1 MAYSLHTRLD
11 APPAAETEKIQVL
24 GIPNARFFVDRS
36 TEAILQEGLLSVDRE
51 VASVP
56 PGPNGERPPANFLAL
71 SGGGEKG
78 AFGAGLMVG
87 WSESGQRPEF
97 KLVTG
102 VSTGALLAP
111 FAFLGPS
118 RDQQLRRVFTDITQ
132 KDVFSARWLM
142 AALYDDALSD
152 TAPLFTLISEFV
164 NAEML
169 ADIAREYSRGRLLF
183 IGTTNLDVQRPV
195 IWNVGAIAAS
205 QHPGALDLVRKI
217 LLASAAIPGAFPPV
231 LIEVEIDGQRYSEMH
246 VDGGAI
252 AQAFLYPPTLELSRE
267 AGRRGIVRE
276 RNAYVIRNGRF
287 DPDWA
292 TTERSF
298 LTIAQRTIRTM
309 LHYSGVNDAIRI
321 YATTQRDGAQFRLAH
336 IGTDFQFKPHKQFDQ
351 AYMRALFDY
360 AYQKALNGYP
370 WETSIAAVYGGR
382 IEAAILSS
390 QATAGS
396 PKASTRQDPES
407 GSATE

>member
-1 MAYSLHTRLD
+1 MAYSIHVRLD

-36 TEAILQEGLLSVDRE
+36 IEAILQEGLLAVDRE
-51 VASVP
+51 VASIP
-56 PGPNGERPPANFLAL
+56 RGPNDERPPANFLAL

-102 VSTGALLAP
+102 VSTGALIAP

-118 RDQQLRRVFTDITQ
+118 RDQQLRHVFTGITQ
-132 KDVFSARWLM
+132 KSVFSARWVM
-142 AALYDDALSD
+142 AALYNDALAD
-152 TAPLFTLISEFV
+152 TAPLFTLISKFV

-183 IGTTNLDVQRPV
+183 IGTTNIDLQRPV
-195 IWNVGAIAAS
+195 LWNIGAIAAS

-231 LIEVEIDGQRYSEMH
+231 LIEVEIDGRRYDEMH

-252 AQAFLYPPTLELSRE
+252 AQAFLYPQALELARE
-267 AGRRGIVRE
+267 ADRRGIVRE

-292 TTERSF
+292 TTERAF
-298 LTIAQRTIRTM
+298 LSIAQRTIDTM
-309 LHYSGVNDAIRI
+309 IHYSGINDAIRI
-321 YATTQRDGAQFRLAH
+321 YATAQRDGVQFRLAC
-336 IGTDFQFKPHKQFDQ
+336 IGADFQFRPHKQFDQ

-360 AYQKALNGYP
+360 AFQKARNGYR
-370 WETSIAAVYGGR
+370 WETSIAAVFGGR
-382 IEAAILSS
+382 IEN
-390 QATAGS
+390 GS
-396 PKASTRQDPES
+396 VV
-407 GSATE
+407 

>member
-1 MAYSLHTRLD
+1 MAYSIHMRLD

-36 TEAILQEGLLSVDRE
+36 TEAILQEGLLAVDRE

-56 PGPNGERPPANFLAL
+56 PAPNSERPPANFLAL

-87 WSESGQRPEF
+87 WSASGQRPEF

-102 VSTGALLAP
+102 VSTGALIAP

-132 KDVFSARWLM
+132 KSVFSARWVM
-142 AALYDDALSD
+142 AALYNDALAD

-183 IGTTNLDVQRPV
+183 IGTTNIDLQRPV
-195 IWNVGAIAAS
+195 LWNIGAIAAS

-231 LIEVEIDGQRYSEMH
+231 LIEVEIDGRRYDEMH

-252 AQAFLYPPTLELSRE
+252 AQAFLYPHALELTRE
-267 AGRRGIVRE
+267 AARRGIVRE

-292 TTERSF
+292 TTERAF
-298 LTIAQRTIRTM
+298 LSIMQRTIGTM
-309 LHYSGVNDAIRI
+309 IHYSGINDAIRI
-321 YATTQRDGAQFRLAH
+321 YATAQRDGVQFHLACM
-336 IGTDFQFKPHKQFDQ
+336 GTDFQFRPHKQFDQ

-360 AYQKALNGYP
+360 AFQKARNGYP
-370 WETSIAAVYGGR
+370 WETSIAAVFGER
-382 IEAAILSS
+382 IEN
-390 QATAGS
+390 GS
-396 PKASTRQDPES
+396 VV
-407 GSATE
+407 

>member
-1 MAYSLHTRLD
+1 MAYSIHARLD
-11 APPAAETEKIQVL
+11 APPAAETEKIRVF

-36 TEAILQEGLLSVDRE
+36 TEEILQEGLLAVDRE

-56 PGPNGERPPANFLAL
+56 PGPNGGRPPADFLAL
-71 SGGGEKG
+71 SGGGDKG

-87 WSESGQRPEF
+87 WSASGQRPEF

-102 VSTGALLAP
+102 VSTGALIAP

-118 RDQQLRRVFTDITQ
+118 RDQQLRHVFTDITP
-132 KDVFSARWLM
+132 KKVFSARWLV
-142 AALYDDALSD
+142 AALYDDALAD
-152 TAPLFTLISEFV
+152 TSPLFTLISEFV

-183 IGTTNLDVQRPV
+183 IGTTNIDVQRPV
-195 IWNVGAIAAS
+195 LWNIGAIAAS
-205 QHPGALDLVRKI
+205 RHPGALDLVRKI

-231 LIEVEIDGQRYSEMH
+231 LIEVEIDGRRYAEMH

-252 AQAFLYPPTLELSRE
+252 AQTFLYPHALELTRE
-267 AGRRGIVRE
+267 AARRGIVRE

-298 LTIAQRTIRTM
+298 LSIAQRTIETM
-309 LHYSGVNDAIRI
+309 IQRHQRCDADLC
-321 YATTQRDGAQFRLAH
+321 DGATRWRAVPSRLHGRRFSVRAAQEIRPGLHASALRLRLPEGPERLPMGNVGCGCVWWAH
-336 IGTDFQFKPHKQFDQ
+336 RIG
-351 AYMRALFDY
+351 
-360 AYQKALNGYP
+360 G
-370 WETSIAAVYGGR
+370 SIG
-382 IEAAILSS
+382 
-390 QATAGS
+390 
-396 PKASTRQDPES
+396 
-407 GSATE
+407 

>member
-1 MAYSLHTRLD
+1 MTYSIHRRLD

-24 GIPNARFFVDRS
+24 GIPNVRFFVDRS
-36 TEAILQEGLLSVDRE
+36 IDAIMQEGLLAVNRE
-51 VASVP
+51 LASVP
-56 PGPNGERPPANFLAL
+56 PGPNGELSPANFLAL

-87 WSESGQRPEF
+87 WSASGQRPEF

-102 VSTGALLAP
+102 ISTGALIAP

-118 RDQQLRRVFTDITQ
+118 RDQQLQHVFTDITP
-132 KDVFSARWLM
+132 KHVFSPRWLV
-142 AALYDDALSD
+142 AALYDDALAD
-152 TAPLFTLISEFV
+152 TTPLFALISELV

-183 IGTTNLDVQRPV
+183 IGTTNIDVQRPV
-195 IWNVGAIAAS
+195 LWNMGAIAAS
-205 QHPGALDLVRKI
+205 RHPGALDLVRKI

-231 LIEVEIDGQRYSEMH
+231 LIEVEIDGRRYNEMH

-252 AQAFLYPPTLELSRE
+252 AQAFLYPHALALTRE
-267 AGRRGIVRE
+267 AARRGIVRE

-298 LTIAQRTIRTM
+298 LSIAQRTIDTM
-309 LHYSGVNDAIRI
+309 IHYSGINDAIRI
-321 YATTQRDGAQFRLAH
+321 HATAQRDGVHFHLACM
-336 IGTDFQFKPHKQFDQ
+336 GADFQFRPHKRFDQ
-351 AYMRALFDY
+351 AYMRALFDH
-360 AYQKALNGYP
+360 AFQKARDGYP
-370 WETSIAAVYGGR
+370 WETSIAAVFGER
-382 IEAAILSS
+382 I
-390 QATAGS
+390 G
-396 PKASTRQDPES
+396 
-407 GSATE
+407 

>member
-1 MAYSLHTRLD
+1 MAYSIHVRLD
-11 APPAAETEKIQVL
+11 APPAAETEQIQVL

-36 TEAILQEGLLSVDRE
+36 TEAVLREGLLAVDRE

-87 WSESGQRPEF
+87 WSASGQRPEF

-102 VSTGALLAP
+102 VSTGALIAP

-118 RDQQLRRVFTDITQ
+118 RDQQLRHVFTGITQ
-132 KDVFSARWLM
+132 RNVFSPRWVM
-142 AALYDDALSD
+142 AALYNDALAD
-152 TAPLFTLISEFV
+152 TAPLFSLISEFV

-183 IGTTNLDVQRPV
+183 IGTTNIDIQRPV
-195 IWNVGAIAAS
+195 LWNIGAIAAS
-205 QHPGALDLVRKI
+205 QHSGALDLVRKI

-231 LIEVEIDGQRYSEMH
+231 LVDVESGGRRYAEMH

-252 AQAFLYPPTLELSRE
+252 AQAFLYPQALELARE
-267 AGRRGIVRE
+267 AARRGIVRE
-276 RNAYVIRNGRF
+276 RNAYVVRNGRF

-298 LTIAQRTIRTM
+298 LSIAQRTIDTM
-309 LHYSGVNDAIRI
+309 IHLPPVV
-321 YATTQRDGAQFRLAH
+321 DGLV
-336 IGTDFQFKPHKQFDQ
+336 
-351 AYMRALFDY
+351 RAL
-360 AYQKALNGYP
+360 
-370 WETSIAAVYGGR
+370 
-382 IEAAILSS
+382 
-390 QATAGS
+390 
-396 PKASTRQDPES
+396 
-407 GSATE
+407 

>member
-1 MAYSLHTRLD
+1 MVVDID
-11 APPAAETEKIQVL
+11 ATQELTE
-24 GIPNARFFVDRS
+24 N
-36 TEAILQEGLLSVDRE
+36 GLLAPHAARCATRRRDGKDSSPRNPERPVLRGSVHRGDTAGGLACCGSRGC
-51 VASVP
+51 VGPAC
-56 PGPNGERPPANFLAL
+56 PNGERPPANFLAL

-102 VSTGALLAP
+102 VSTGALIAP

-142 AALYDDALSD
+142 AALYHDALSD

-169 ADIAREYSRGRLLF
+169 ADIAREYYRGRLLF

-217 LLASAAIPGAFPPV
+217 GGHSWRIPASVNRGRNRWTT
-231 LIEVEIDGQRYSEMH
+231 LQRN
-246 VDGGAI
+246 A
-252 AQAFLYPPTLELSRE
+252 R
-267 AGRRGIVRE
+267 RRGSYC
-276 RNAYVIRNGRF
+276 AGF
-287 DPDWA
+287 P
-292 TTERSF
+292 
-298 LTIAQRTIRTM
+298 
-309 LHYSGVNDAIRI
+309 
-321 YATTQRDGAQFRLAH
+321 
-336 IGTDFQFKPHKQFDQ
+336 
-351 AYMRALFDY
+351 
-360 AYQKALNGYP
+360 
-370 WETSIAAVYGGR
+370 
-382 IEAAILSS
+382 LS
-390 QATAGS
+390 TG
-396 PKASTRQDPES
+396 P
-407 GSATE
+407 